1 MAPVN
6 DYVCTNEH
14 KLQIQKEN
22 KQKKQKY
29 ACKKEKNFI
38 TNQHITKNQGSK
50 SPISQRNLSECLVFQ
65 LEV

>member
-1 MAPVN
+1 MFAQMN
-6 DYVCTNEH
+6 INY
-14 KLQIQKEN
+14 KYKKKIN
-22 KQKKQKY
+22 KKKQKY

-38 TNQHITKNQGSK
+38 TNQYITKNQGSK